1 MGDPMITALLLL
13 ALAATP
19 EQECVRNP
27 DIETWIVRQ
36 RPLWESRLSREPGY
50 EAPASPQACMLNKRR
65 PYSDPDANRM
75 WVAPIA
81 SVNDQVSVIHEY
93 LHLALRHHPH
103 GRDEAYVENL
113 ARELVEDDD

>member
-1 MGDPMITALLLL
+1 VIAALL
-13 ALAATP
+13 ALHLVAAAP
-19 EQECVRNP
+19 PQEECVRQP
-27 DIETWIVRQ
+27 DVETWIVRQ

-50 EAPASPQACMLNKRR
+50 EAPVSPQACALNKRR
-65 PYSDPDANRM
+65 PYSDPDANRL

-81 SVNDQVSVIHEY
+81 NVNDQVSVIHEY

-103 GRDEAYVENL
+103 SRDEAYVENL